1 MIDEHRPALPQ
12 PGGPATGRR
21 NGAGDRSAA
30 AVVRRLLRPGA
41 VLLLTVAAVSYV
53 AAVDPNE
60 EGHYPTCPF
69 LALTGLQ
76 CPGCGSLRTVHAL
89 AHGQVLEALSLNV
102 LTVAAIPALAFFWL
116 RWTLARAQDRPVR
129 TKAAHPAFIWA
140 FFGVVLTFW
149 LVRNLPFGSFLAP

>member
-1 MIDEHRPALPQ
+1 MTRERRSAPLTPN
-12 PGGPATGRR
+12 GPLTRR
-21 NGAGDRSAA
+21 RDGLHVRSAA
-30 AVVRRLLRPGA
+30 AVASRLLEPGA
-41 VLLLTVAAVSYV
+41 VLALAAAAVAYV

-89 AHGQVLEALSLNV
+89 AHGHFHEAIALNV
-102 LTVAAIPALAFFWL
+102 LTVAVIPALAYFWF
-116 RWTLARAQDRPVR
+116 RWARARLRNRPAR

-140 FFGVVLTFW
+140 FFTVVMVFW
-149 LVRNLPFGSFLAP
+149 LVRNLPFGSFLAA